1 MTLLDQ
7 LADDIKTSMKAKDQL
22 RLDVIRMAKAALM
35 NKEIEL
41 KKTLDESESI
51 RVLVGLVKQRK
62 EAVDQFQ
69 KGGRQ
74 DLADKEL
81 KEITILEAY
90 LPKALS
96 PAELGQHIE
105 AAITETGAKSP
116 KDMGTVMK
124 AVMARLAGQ
133 TADGKMISDLVRT
146 KLQG

>member
-1 MTLLDQ
+1 MTLLER
-7 LADDIKTSMKAKDQL
+7 LADDIKTTMKAKDQL

-90 LPKALS
+90 LPKSLS

-133 TADGKMISDLVRT
+133 TVDGKMISDLVRT